1 MCFFLRKRKAR
12 LSGRCARVGRSS
24 RSRSCLVPWR
34 VLLRRG
40 EWSGDNSCVI
50 ARVGYQRGCEL
61 VYRISTRSFTL
72 HSSFTP
78 SRSGKGAKTKKGE
91 KTRRIKKEPA
101 AICTDFTP
109 FYSWFGICLF
119 EFLSSICLH
128 THFLEYFY
136 RLAFRT

>member
-1 MCFFLRKRKAR
+1 MRKRKAR

-78 SRSGKGAKTKKGE
+78 SRSGKGAKTKKRGE
-91 KTRRIKKEPA
+91 DAKNKKRTRGYMHRFHSVLLVVWDLSLRI
-101 AICTDFTP
+101 P
-109 FYSWFGICLF
+109 FIYLSSHPLLGI
-119 EFLSSICLH
+119 FLSTCV
-128 THFLEYFY
+128 
-136 RLAFRT
+136 